1 MKRDEFL
8 RRLSDAL
15 GALSDSERSEVLDY
29 YREMICD
36 GVENGGD
43 EASLIAGFGSAE
55 EIAAQILAE
64 SRGAVPARQ
73 SVPPRDAPRTYAAE
87 GTVHTVVVDAQNIR
101 VEVRPV
107 TSGPVQVHFTPT
119 EQDLVSCTEEG
130 GVFTFR
136 HTMPLRFSFTFGWRM
151 LLAGSRV
158 ILVDIPAGF
167 DGELQ
172 IVTRN
177 AGISAEKL
185 AHLSRA
191 RFSTSN
197 SRISLRNLT
206 CGTLEAGTSNAALDF
221 HNLRGN
227 SCDAHT
233 SNGSVTAEDCVF
245 ASELRLKSSN
255 ASVRLNGAGADRME
269 FISSNGSVRGTVQGD
284 MRQYAI
290 YSHTSNGSCSLPSEM
305 AYPDQTKSL
314 RVFTS
319 NARIDVKFLPN

>member
-1 MKRDEFL
+1 MKQDEFL
-8 RRLSDAL
+8 QKLSDAL

-43 EASLIAGFGSAE
+43 EASLIAGFGPAE
-55 EIAAQILAE
+55 EVAAQILAE
-64 SRGAVPARQ
+64 SRSAVPARQ
-73 SVPPRDAPRTYAAE
+73 SAPAQDAPQTYAAE
-87 GTVHTVVVDAQNIR
+87 NAVHTVVVDAQNIR

-107 TSGPVQVHFTPT
+107 TSGPVRVHFTPT

-136 HTMPLRFSFTFGWRM
+136 HTMPLRFSFTFGWRV
-151 LLAGSRV
+151 LLAGPRM
-158 ILVDIPAGF
+158 ILVDVPAGF

-172 IVTRN
+172 ITTRN
-177 AGISAEKL
+177 AGISAERL

-197 SRISLRNLT
+197 ARVSLRDLA
-206 CGTLEAGTSNAALDF
+206 CESLEVSSSNASLDL
-221 HNLRGN
+221 HSLRGGAC
-227 SCDAHT
+227 SAHT
-233 SNGSVTAEDCVF
+233 SNGSISAANCVF
-245 ASELRLKSSN
+245 VSELHLQTGN
-255 ASVRLNGAGADRME
+255 ASVRLDGASADRME
-269 FISSNGSVRGTVQGD
+269 FISSNGSIRGTVLGD
-284 MRQYAI
+284 MRQYAV

-314 RVFTS
+314 RVFTN
-319 NARIDVKFLPN
+319 NARIDVKFLSN